1 MLKKLLFVIIL
12 SFSINVIATS
22 NSSAKKWGNGDLKLS
37 SMVVEYFIIYI
48 RGKQSQYPSI
58 FYVTLD
64 GTDAIYWYCIER
76 TNCQSGSPSQERA
89 QCMQVTGKECKAFA
103 RQRTIKWETDLN
115 PGKGKVS
122 MINSKWS
129 DQEIKNK
136 LKELGFTN

>member
-1 MLKKLLFVIIL
+1 MIKKIIL
-12 SFSINVIATS
+12 ILVLSSSINFVTTTS
-22 NSSAKKWGNGDLKLS
+22 SSAKKWGNGDLKLS
-37 SMVVEYFIIYI
+37 PMVVEYFIIYI

-103 RQRTIKWETDLN
+103 RQRTIKWTTELN

-122 MINSKWS
+122 TINSKWT
-129 DQEIKNK
+129 DQEIRDK
-136 LKELGFTN
+136 LNELGFTD